1 MEDKLLNLQEINGF
15 SWLMSTFFSKP
26 NMHACVCVYI
36 CMYMYTYGYLLTN
49 FDKSCVT
56 KF

>member
-15 SWLMSTFFSKP
+15 SWLMSTFFQ
-26 NMHACVCVYI
+26 NQICMHVCVYI

>member
-26 NMHACVCVYI
+26 NMHACVCVCVCVHMYVYVYI
-36 CMYMYTYGYLLTN
+36 WIFINKL
-49 FDKSCVT
+49 
-56 KF
+56 